1 MPLTVEQILE
11 EAGHRPPARVAE
23 LVETLTLKLHHGIPS
38 GVETAWKQEARCHLA
53 EIESGASQPVDG
65 EDVSARV

>member
-1 MPLTVEQILE
+1 MEQILE

-38 GVETAWKQEARCHLA
+38 GVEMAWKQKARRRLA
-53 EIESGASQPVDG
+53 EIESGISQPVDG